1 MTVFSKKKHLF
12 ILYFQKK
19 KLPLFRIYIITK
31 IWLFMSEFISSVAV
45 TFSSD
50 ADLVVSSLHLD
61 AVSGCTILHAMSF
74 VRKNPTVKSYLSRKY
89 SILNITFK
97 YSKI

>member
-19 KLPLFRIYIITK
+19 ELSLFRIYIITK
-31 IWLFMSEFISSVAV
+31 IWLSMSKFISSVAV

-50 ADLVVSSLHLD
+50 ADLAVSSLRLD
-61 AVSGCTILHAMSF
+61 PVSGCTVLQAMSF
-74 VRKNPTVKSYLSRKY
+74 VWKNPMVKSYLSRRYK
-89 SILNITFK
+89 ILNITFK
-97 YSKI
+97 YSEI

>member
-19 KLPLFRIYIITK
+19 NFPLFRICIITK
-31 IWLFMSEFISSVAV
+31 IWLSMSKFISSVAV
-45 TFSSD
+45 TFSSGT
-50 ADLVVSSLHLD
+50 DLFVTSLLLDSVV
-61 AVSGCTILHAMSF
+61 GCTIPHAMSF
-74 VRKNPTVKSYLSRKY
+74 VLKNPTVRSYLSRRY
-89 SILNITFK
+89 DILNITFK